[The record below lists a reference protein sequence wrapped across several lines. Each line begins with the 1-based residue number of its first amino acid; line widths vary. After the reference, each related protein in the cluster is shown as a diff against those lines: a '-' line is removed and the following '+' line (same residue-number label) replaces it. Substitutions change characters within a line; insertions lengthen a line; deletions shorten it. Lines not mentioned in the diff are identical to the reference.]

1 MVDLALHRPLDGFQT
16 TLELGLAAGP
26 MFARS
31 SLRAGEAALTRA
43 AEALGFDLPQTACR
57 SASRGDRHA
66 LWLGPDEWLLLC
78 AQDDGL
84 WEALAAALSGEP
96 HSLVDVSSRQ
106 TALIVSGPQAVDL
119 ISAGC
124 PLDLGLIAFPIGM
137 CTRTLFGKA
146 EIVLWRTGEAQFH
159 IEVWR
164 SFARY
169 VWEGLRATHS
179 APAGADPSRERS

>member
-1 MVDLALHRPLDGFQT
+1 MADLAN
-16 TLELGLAAGP
+16 GP
-26 MFARS
+26 AFARC
-31 SLRAGEAALTRA
+31 SLRAGEGVLPRITD
-43 AEALGFDLPQTACR
+43 ALGFALPQTACR
-57 SASRGDRHA
+57 SASLGARHA

-78 AQDDGL
+78 APDDGL
-84 WEALAAALSGEP
+84 GDALAAALAGQP
-96 HSLVDVSSRQ
+96 HSLVEVSCRQ

-124 PLDLGLIAFPIGM
+124 PLDLGLDPFPVGL

-164 SFARY
+164 SFAAY
-169 VWEGLRATHS
+169 VSGLIEA
-179 APAGADPSRERS
+179 AGFP